1 MLILTLSVT
10 VRVAVREP
18 VVPGANVTSMMQLSV
33 GASELGQ

>member
-1 MLILTLSVT
+1 VT

-18 VVPGANVTSMMQLSV
+18 VALGVKVTAMVQLSL